1 MHGAAVH
8 AEAFAVVTVVPATL
22 WTVRRALIAG
32 ILVVPV
38 LHLHAGGILLI
49 AMHCAKGMVAGHGW
63 RGERLQWR
71 DRQGQHQP
79 DCRQFA
85 D

>member
-1 MHGAAVH
+1 M
-8 AEAFAVVTVVPATL
+8 PATL

-32 ILVVPV
+32 ILVV
-38 LHLHAGGILLI
+38 LHLHSGGILLI
-49 AMHCAKGMVAGHGW
+49 AMHRTRAMVAGHGR

-79 DCRQFA
+79 DGRQFV